1 MENTDPRTFTNVRV
15 FAGDKFKPAA
25 DASYKNFNAGPGF
38 IVGYNAQKNNQIG
51 TIDSWGPF
59 FRVSFDLLIHSY
71 DNDNDGEH
79 FSVLA
84 FKGNGGTSDCCENGD
99 RIPFITV
106 VSSNQELQL
115 SFANSVNQNGNYY
128 FFFNI
133 NLETWYNII
142 IEQEYVNRMVSKT
155 YFPSNKH

>member
-1 MENTDPRTFTNVRV
+1 M

-38 IVGYNAQKNNQIG
+38 IVGYNTRKNNQIG

-71 DNDNDGEH
+71 ENDGDH
-79 FSVLA
+79 LSVLA

-128 FFFNI
+128 FDFYI
-133 NLETWYNII
+133 NLNTWYQII
-142 IEQEYVNRMVSKT
+142 IEQKFAKDRKVRRKFHSLFNNSDT
-155 YFPSNKH
+155 S

>member
-71 DNDNDGEH
+71 ENDGDH

>member
-1 MENTDPRTFTNVRV
+1 MRV

-71 DNDNDGEH
+71 DNDGEH

>member
-1 MENTDPRTFTNVRV
+1 MKNSRKFFFHSNTNISFPELFLYVT
-15 FAGDKFKPAA
+15 G
-25 DASYKNFNAGPGF
+25 NAGE
-38 IVGYNAQKNNQIG
+38 IEENKEIG
-51 TIDSWGPF
+51 TIDIWGPF

-71 DNDNDGEH
+71 ENDGDH

-133 NLETWYNII
+133 NLKTWYNII

-155 YFPSNKH
+155 YFPSNIST